1 MRVKQDRV
9 LFRLL
14 GLHIEAEGAPAK
26 LVAVL
31 GTLLVAGA
39 LALLSFGPS
48 AAVEAIAKHVA
59 IPQKLN
65 DAGDPAVAE
74 PAPKPTA

>member
-31 GTLLVAGA
+31 GTLLVAAA
-39 LALLSFGPS
+39 LALLCLGPS
-48 AAVEAIAKHVA
+48 AAIEAVTKH
-59 IPQKLN
+59 I
-65 DAGDPAVAE
+65 
-74 PAPKPTA
+74 PAPQMLDEPRDPVVARRTP